1 MKELLQQALD
11 ALLPHSSSH
20 GNSWRSVEDAA
31 IKAIEQALAQE
42 QPAQEPVAW
51 YLSEDSNILGVE
63 WSRQK
68 PKYGRDWTP
77 LYKTAP
83 TQPAQLSDDE
93 ILNCFYAS
101 KSLRH

>member
-42 QPAQEPVAW
+42 LAFQTASTKPVASQKTAETVDKDCDNCNNRQRRMHQEPCFSCHGYTNW
-51 YLSEDSNILGVE
+51 EP
-63 WSRQK
+63 K
-68 PKYGRDWTP
+68 P
-77 LYKTAP
+77 
-83 TQPAQLSDDE
+83 
-93 ILNCFYAS
+93 
-101 KSLRH
+101 